1 WNVMQSGSNETIRN
15 YINGAFASA
24 SASQELEVRNP
35 ATQEILGRV
44 PLSSA
49 ADVEKAASAARAAF
63 PAWRDTPAPV
73 RARYLFKLKNLLE
86 DNFERIAEM
95 VTKEHGK
102 TLDESRGDVRRG
114 IDNVETAC
122 GIPSMML
129 GQCLED
135 VAKGIDCSVNRE
147 PLGVFAAIAPFNF
160 PAMVPLWFLPYA
172 IATGNTFIV
181 KPSEVVPL
189 TQDLI
194 AHLIAELG
202 LPPGVV
208 NYVHGGRDAV
218 NAILTNP
225 DIDGISFVG
234 STPVAE
240 HVYKT
245 GSAHGKRVQAL
256 GGAKN
261 FLTVMP
267 DADLDKT
274 VSNIAD
280 SCYGCAGER
289 CLAGSV
295 ILCVGDA
302 YGKFKDR
309 FLEAA
314 RAIKIGNGMDPGV
327 TMGPVISRAHR
338 ERVLG
343 YIQKGIDEGAEL
355 LLDGRG
361 VKVDGYPD
369 GNWVGPTVFNR
380 VHPSMTIA
388 REEIFGPVVCLVDV
402 PTIEDALKII
412 EAHELANTSS
422 IYTSSGRAAREYS
435 HRVKASM
442 IGVNIGVAAPMSFFS
457 FGGAKRS
464 FFGDLKAHGRES
476 IQFYTD
482 GKVTISRWW

>member
-1 WNVMQSGSNETIRN
+1 MQSGPNETIRN
-15 YINGAFASA
+15 YINGAFVPASA
-24 SASQELEVRNP
+24 SHELEVRNP
-35 ATQEILGRV
+35 ATQELLGRV
-44 PLSSA
+44 PLST
-49 ADVEKAASAARAAF
+49 ADEIDKAAKAALAAF

-73 RARYLFKLKNLLE
+73 RARHLFKLKNLLE
-86 DNFERIAEM
+86 QNFERIAEC
-95 VTKEHGK
+95 VTREHGK

-122 GIPSMML
+122 GIPSLMM

-135 VAKGIDCSVNRE
+135 VAKGIDCTTMRQ

-172 IATGNTFIV
+172 IAAGNTFVV
-181 KPSEVVPL
+181 KPSEQVPL
-189 TQDLI
+189 TQDII
-194 AHLIAELG
+194 AHILHELG

-208 NYVHGGRDAV
+208 NYVHGGHDAV
-218 NAILTNP
+218 NAILTHP
-225 DIDGISFVG
+225 AIDGVSFVG

-240 HVYKT
+240 HVYKV

-267 DADLDKT
+267 DADMEKT

-302 YGKFKDR
+302 YGKFKDK
-309 FLEAA
+309 FLDAA
-314 RAIKIGNGMDPGV
+314 RRFKVGYGMDPGV
-327 TMGPVISRAHR
+327 TMGPVISRKHM
-338 ERVLG
+338 EKVLG
-343 YIQKGIDEGAEL
+343 YIQKGVDEGAEL

-361 VKVDGYPD
+361 VKVAGYPD
-369 GNWVGPTVFNR
+369 GNWIGPTVFNR
-380 VHPSMTIA
+380 VRPSMTIA
-388 REEIFGPVVCLVDV
+388 QEEIFGPVVCLVEV
-402 PTIEDALKII
+402 PTLEEAISII
-412 EAHELANTSS
+412 EAHPLGNTSS
-422 IYTSSGRAAREYS
+422 IYTSSGRTARQYS
-435 HRVKASM
+435 HRVRASM

-464 FFGDLKAHGRES
+464 FFGDVKAHGRES

>member
-1 WNVMQSGSNETIRN
+1 MQSGSNETIRN
-15 YINGAFASA
+15 YINGAFTPASA
-24 SASQELEVRNP
+24 TQELEVRNP
-35 ATQEILGRV
+35 ATQELLGRV
-44 PLSSA
+44 PLSTA
-49 ADVEKAASAARAAF
+49 AEVEKAASAARAAF
-63 PAWRDTPAPV
+63 PAWRDTPAPA

-86 DNFERIAEM
+86 DNFERLSEM

-122 GIPSMML
+122 GIPSLML

-135 VAKGIDCSVNRE
+135 VAKGIDCSSMRE
-147 PLGVFAAIAPFNF
+147 PVGVFAAIAPFNF

-189 TQDLI
+189 TQDLM
-194 AHLIAELG
+194 ARLISEVG

-225 DIDGISFVG
+225 EIDGVSFVG

-309 FLEAA
+309 FIEAA
-314 RAIKIGNGMDPGV
+314 RAIKVGNGMDPGV

-338 ERVLG
+338 EKVLG

-369 GNWVGPTVFNR
+369 GNWVGPTIFNR
-380 VHPSMTIA
+380 VRPSMTIA

-402 PTIEDALKII
+402 PTIEDAIKII

-442 IGVNIGVAAPMSFFS
+442 VGVNIGVAAPMSFFS

>member
-1 WNVMQSGSNETIRN
+1 MQSGSNETIRN
-15 YINGAFASA
+15 YINGAFTPA

-35 ATQEILGRV
+35 ATQELLGRV
-44 PLSSA
+44 PLSTASE
-49 ADVEKAASAARAAF
+49 VEKAASAARAAF
-63 PAWRDTPAPV
+63 PAWRETPAPV

-122 GIPSMML
+122 GIPSLML
-129 GQCLED
+129 GQCIED
-135 VAKGIDCSVNRE
+135 VAKGIDSTSMRE
-147 PLGVFAAIAPFNF
+147 PVGVFAAIAPFNF

-189 TQDLI
+189 TQDII
-194 AHLIAELG
+194 AHLIAEIG

-225 DIDGISFVG
+225 EIDGVSFVG

-267 DADLDKT
+267 DADFDKT

-314 RAIKIGNGMDPGV
+314 RGIKVGYGMDPSV
-327 TMGPVISRAHR
+327 MMGPVISRAHR
-338 ERVLG
+338 EKVLG
-343 YIQKGIDEGAEL
+343 YIQKGVDEGAEL

-380 VHPSMTIA
+380 VRPSMTIA
-388 REEIFGPVVCLVDV
+388 REEIFGPVVCLIDV
-402 PTIEDALKII
+402 PTMEDALKII
-412 EAHELANTSS
+412 DAHELANTSS

-442 IGVNIGVAAPMSFFS
+442 LGVNIGVAAPMSFFS
-457 FGGAKRS
+457 FGGAKKS

-476 IQFYTD
+476 ILFYTD

>member
-1 WNVMQSGSNETIRN
+1 MQSGSNETIRN
-15 YINGAFASA
+15 YINGAFTPA

-35 ATQEILGRV
+35 ATQELLGRV
-44 PLSSA
+44 PLSTA
-49 ADVEKAASAARAAF
+49 NEVEKAASAARAAF
-63 PAWRDTPAPV
+63 PAWRETPAPV

-122 GIPSMML
+122 GIPSLML
-129 GQCLED
+129 GQCIED
-135 VAKGIDCSVNRE
+135 VAKGIDSTSMRE
-147 PLGVFAAIAPFNF
+147 PVGVFAAIAPFNF

-189 TQDLI
+189 TQDII
-194 AHLIAELG
+194 AHLIAEIG

-225 DIDGISFVG
+225 EIDGVSFVG

-267 DADLDKT
+267 DADFDKT

-314 RAIKIGNGMDPGV
+314 RGIKVGYGMDPSV
-327 TMGPVISRAHR
+327 MMGPVISRAHR
-338 ERVLG
+338 EKVLG
-343 YIQKGIDEGAEL
+343 YIQKGVDEGAEL

-380 VHPSMTIA
+380 VRPSMTIA
-388 REEIFGPVVCLVDV
+388 REEIFGPVVCLIDV
-402 PTIEDALKII
+402 PTMEDALKII
-412 EAHELANTSS
+412 DAHELANTSS

-442 IGVNIGVAAPMSFFS
+442 LGVNIGVAAPMSFFS
-457 FGGAKRS
+457 FGGAKKS

-476 IQFYTD
+476 ILFYTD

>member
-1 WNVMQSGSNETIRN
+1 MQSGPNETIRN
-15 YINGAFASA
+15 YINGAFVEAGTS
-24 SASQELEVRNP
+24 ETLEVRNP
-35 ATQEILGRV
+35 ATQELLGRV
-44 PLSSA
+44 PLSPA
-49 ADVEKAASAARAAF
+49 ADVDKAAQAARAAF
-63 PAWRDTPAPV
+63 PAWRDTPAPA
-73 RARYLFKLKNLLE
+73 RARHLFKLKALLE
-86 DNFERIAEM
+86 ENFERIAEA
-95 VTKEHGK
+95 VTREHGK

-135 VAKGIDCSVNRE
+135 VAKGIDCTSMRE
-147 PLGVFAAIAPFNF
+147 PVGVFAAIAPFNF

-172 IATGNTFIV
+172 IATGNTFVV
-181 KPSEVVPL
+181 KPSEQVPL

-194 AHLIAELG
+194 ARLIAEVG

-208 NYVHGGRDAV
+208 NYVHGGHEAV
-218 NAILTNP
+218 NAILTHP
-225 DIDGISFVG
+225 AIDGVSFVG

-240 HVYKT
+240 HVYTT

-267 DADLDKT
+267 DADFEKT

-302 YGKFKDR
+302 YARFKDR

-314 RAIKIGNGMDPGV
+314 RSFKVGYGMDAGV
-327 TMGPVISRAHR
+327 TMGPVISKKHM
-338 ERVLG
+338 EKVLG
-343 YIQKGIDEGAEL
+343 YIQKGVDEGAEL

-361 VKVDGYPD
+361 IKVDGYPD

-380 VHPSMTIA
+380 VRPSMTIA
-388 REEIFGPVVCLVDV
+388 REEIFGPVVCLVEV
-402 PTIEDALKII
+402 PTLDEVISIVES
-412 EAHELANTSS
+412 HPLANTSS
-422 IYTSSGRAAREYS
+422 IYTSSGRAAREYA

-464 FFGDLKAHGRES
+464 FFGDLKAHGRDS

>member
-1 WNVMQSGSNETIRN
+1 MQSGSNETIRN
-15 YINGAFASA
+15 YINGAFTPAS
-24 SASQELEVRNP
+24 SSQELEVRNP
-35 ATQEILGRV
+35 ATQEVLGRV
-44 PLSSA
+44 PLST
-49 ADVEKAASAARAAF
+49 ADEVEKAASAARAAF

-122 GIPSMML
+122 GIPSLML

-135 VAKGIDCSVNRE
+135 VAKGIDCSSMRE
-147 PLGVFAAIAPFNF
+147 PVGVFAAIAPFNF

-181 KPSEVVPL
+181 KPSEVVPM

-194 AHLIAELG
+194 AHIIAELG

-218 NAILTNP
+218 NAILTSQ

-240 HVYKT
+240 HVYTT

-261 FLTVMP
+261 FLTVMA
-267 DADLDKT
+267 DADLEKT

-295 ILCVGDA
+295 ILCVGEA
-302 YGKFKDR
+302 YGKFKER

-314 RAIKIGNGMDPGV
+314 RGIKVGYGMDPGV
-327 TMGPVISRAHR
+327 MMGPVISRAHR
-338 ERVLG
+338 EKVLG

-380 VHPSMTIA
+380 VHRAMTIA
-388 REEIFGPVVCLVDV
+388 REEIFGPVVSLMEV
-402 PTIEDALKII
+402 PTMEEAIKII
-412 EAHELANTSS
+412 DAHELANTSS
-422 IYTSSGRAAREYS
+422 IYTSSGRAAREYA

>member
-1 WNVMQSGSNETIRN
+1 MQSGPNETIRN
-15 YINGAFASA
+15 YINGAFTPA
-24 SASQELEVRNP
+24 SASQELEVKNP

-49 ADVEKAASAARAAF
+49 AEVEKAASAARAAF
-63 PAWRDTPAPV
+63 PAWRDTPAPA

-122 GIPSMML
+122 GIPSLML

-225 DIDGISFVG
+225 EIDGVSFVG

-267 DADLDKT
+267 DADLEKA

-295 ILCVGDA
+295 ILCVGEA
-302 YGKFKDR
+302 YGKFKER

-314 RAIKIGNGMDPGV
+314 RGIKVGYGMDPGV
-327 TMGPVISRAHR
+327 MMGPVISRAHR
-338 ERVLG
+338 EKVLG

-380 VHPSMTIA
+380 VRPSMTIA
-388 REEIFGPVVCLVDV
+388 REEIFGPVVSLMEV
-402 PTIEDALKII
+402 PTIEDAIKII

-422 IYTSSGRAAREYS
+422 IYTSSGRAAREYA
-435 HRVKASM
+435 HRIKASM
-442 IGVNIGVAAPMSFFS
+442 VGVNIGVAAPMSFFS

>member
-1 WNVMQSGSNETIRN
+1 MQSGPNETIRN
-15 YINGAFASA
+15 YINGAFTAA
-24 SASQELEVRNP
+24 SASQELEVKNP

-49 ADVEKAASAARAAF
+49 AEVEKAASAARAAF
-63 PAWRDTPAPV
+63 PAWRDTPAPA

-122 GIPSMML
+122 GIPSLML

-225 DIDGISFVG
+225 EIDGVSFVG

-267 DADLDKT
+267 DADLEKA

-295 ILCVGDA
+295 ILCVGEA
-302 YGKFKDR
+302 YGKFKER

-314 RAIKIGNGMDPGV
+314 RGIKVGYGMDPGV
-327 TMGPVISRAHR
+327 MMGPVISRAHR
-338 ERVLG
+338 EKVLG

-380 VHPSMTIA
+380 VRPSMTIA
-388 REEIFGPVVCLVDV
+388 REEIFGPVVSLMEV
-402 PTIEDALKII
+402 PTIEDAIKII

-422 IYTSSGRAAREYS
+422 IYTSSGRAAREYA
-435 HRVKASM
+435 HRIKASM
-442 IGVNIGVAAPMSFFS
+442 VGVNIGVAAPMSFFS

>member
-1 WNVMQSGSNETIRN
+1 MQSGSNETIRN

-24 SASQELEVRNP
+24 SVSQELEVRNP

-63 PAWRDTPAPV
+63 PAWRDTPAPA

>member
-1 WNVMQSGSNETIRN
+1 MQSGPNETIRN
-15 YINGAFASA
+15 YINGAFTSA

-49 ADVEKAASAARAAF
+49 AEVEKAASAARAAF
-63 PAWRDTPAPV
+63 PAWRDTPAPA

-122 GIPSMML
+122 GIPSLML

-135 VAKGIDCSVNRE
+135 VAKGIDCSSMRE
-147 PLGVFAAIAPFNF
+147 PVGVFAAIAPFNF

-189 TQDLI
+189 TQDLM

-218 NAILTNP
+218 NAILTSQ

-240 HVYKT
+240 HVYTT

-267 DADLDKT
+267 DADLEKA

-295 ILCVGDA
+295 ILCVGEA
-302 YGKFKDR
+302 YGKFKER

-314 RAIKIGNGMDPGV
+314 RGIKVGYGMDPGV
-327 TMGPVISRAHR
+327 MMGPVISRAHR
-338 ERVLG
+338 EKVLG

-380 VHPSMTIA
+380 VRPSMTIA
-388 REEIFGPVVCLVDV
+388 REEIFGPVVSLMEV
-402 PTIEDALKII
+402 PTIEDAIKII

>member
-1 WNVMQSGSNETIRN
+1 MQSGSNETIRN

-63 PAWRDTPAPV
+63 PAWRDTPAPA

>member
-1 WNVMQSGSNETIRN
+1 
-15 YINGAFASA
+15 
-24 SASQELEVRNP
+24 
-35 ATQEILGRV
+35 V

-49 ADVEKAASAARAAF
+49 AEVEKAASAARAAF
-63 PAWRDTPAPV
+63 PAWRDTPAPA

-122 GIPSMML
+122 GIPSLML

-189 TQDLI
+189 TQDLM

-225 DIDGISFVG
+225 EIDGISFVG

-267 DADLDKT
+267 DADLEKA

-295 ILCVGDA
+295 ILCVGEA
-302 YGKFKDR
+302 YGKFKER

-314 RAIKIGNGMDPGV
+314 RGIKVGYGMDPGV
-327 TMGPVISRAHR
+327 MMGPVISRAHR
-338 ERVLG
+338 EKVLG

-380 VHPSMTIA
+380 VRPSMTIA
-388 REEIFGPVVCLVDV
+388 REEIFGPVVSLMEV
-402 PTIEDALKII
+402 PTIEDAIKII

-422 IYTSSGRAAREYS
+422 IYTSSGRAAREYA
-435 HRVKASM
+435 HRIKASM
-442 IGVNIGVAAPMSFFS
+442 VGVNIGVAAPMSFFS

>member
-1 WNVMQSGSNETIRN
+1 MQSGSNETIRN
-15 YINGAFASA
+15 YINGAFTPA

-35 ATQEILGRV
+35 ATQELLGRV
-44 PLSSA
+44 PLSTASE
-49 ADVEKAASAARAAF
+49 VEKAASAARAAF
-63 PAWRDTPAPV
+63 PAWRETPAPV

-122 GIPSMML
+122 GIPSLML
-129 GQCLED
+129 GQCIED
-135 VAKGIDCSVNRE
+135 VAKGIDSTSMRE
-147 PLGVFAAIAPFNF
+147 PVGVFAAIAPFNF

-189 TQDLI
+189 TQDII
-194 AHLIAELG
+194 AHLIAEIG

-225 DIDGISFVG
+225 EIDGVSFVG

-267 DADLDKT
+267 DADFDKT

-314 RAIKIGNGMDPGV
+314 RGIKVGYGMDPSV

-338 ERVLG
+338 EKVLG
-343 YIQKGIDEGAEL
+343 YIQKGVDEGAEL

-380 VHPSMTIA
+380 VRPSMTIA
-388 REEIFGPVVCLVDV
+388 REEIFGPVVCLIDV
-402 PTIEDALKII
+402 PTMEDALKII
-412 EAHELANTSS
+412 DAHELANTSS

-442 IGVNIGVAAPMSFFS
+442 LGVNIGVAAPMSFFS
-457 FGGAKRS
+457 FGGAKKS

-476 IQFYTD
+476 ILFYTD